1 MSVSQ
6 IEEYSA
12 SFADAR
18 TRWGHV
24 LSGWLICLLLALVL
38 VGGSLIGA

>member
-18 TRWGHV
+18 ASSGHV
-24 LSGWLICLLLALVL
+24 LSAWLICLLLTLVL
-38 VGGSLIGA
+38 LGGSFIGA